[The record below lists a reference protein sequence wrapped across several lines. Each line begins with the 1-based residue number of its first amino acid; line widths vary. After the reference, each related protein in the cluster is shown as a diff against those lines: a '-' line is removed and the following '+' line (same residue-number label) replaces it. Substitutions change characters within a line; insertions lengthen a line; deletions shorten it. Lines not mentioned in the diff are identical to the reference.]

1 MSVAAEA
8 LTWATIIALGAV
20 TVYVIL
26 EKNGAIDY
34 LQAHATQIFGPFR
47 ALPSCA
53 FCCFFWLCFL
63 LSIPLAIA
71 SNLFYLA
78 LALIAAPLSKAIYE
92 NNRAR
97 P

>member
-1 MSVAAEA
+1 MTIAAEA
-8 LTWATIIALGAV
+8 LVWATIIALGAV
-20 TVYVIL
+20 TVYVVL

-34 LQAHATQIFGPFR
+34 LQAHATRIFGPFR

-53 FCCFFWLCFL
+53 SCCFFWLCFL

-97 P
+97 N